1 MNSQPVRPQDS
12 LSPNEMEVR
21 ALYRQLLDGWKSLF
35 FRIPRLSFMAD
46 RTWSKN

>member
-21 ALYRQLLDGWKSLF
+21 ALYRQLLDGWNKRSADGFAALF
-35 FRIPRLSFMAD
+35 TNDGSVV
-46 RTWSKN
+46 